1 MLGLGISLARGAF
14 ASIVTYVRDNL
25 KLFFNFKIHQDNPIS
40 HASAGSTSFDGT
52 DDYVEVSDDA
62 DFDFS
67 SEITLSAWV
76 NFTAS
81 TGNKHIFRKE
91 DGNNRILWSLQV
103 NDTVLALGTN
113 NGSSYSELDTTL
125 PTISGWTHVASTH
138 DSSGNRKTYVDGV
151 LINSDNVTNGI
162 SASGVANPF
171 IGSSGG
177 TTEYFDGSIANVG
190 IWSRALSAS
199 EVQGV
204 MYKKYADLSSAD
216 QVSLVSWYGLD
227 ADYND
232 AHGSNNGTNSGSTL
246 TASVYGGNAP
256 SKPRILD
263 SAPDVVDNY
272 GTLHSG
278 TALSFDGT
286 NDYVDTG
293 MTSIPEDGTISVWI
307 KTDSQARE
315 MIIGS
320 VGTYT
325 YKFGINYKAGTG
337 GAQIGYVSLMP
348 DYGTLSAYVNIGA
361 NLYDGNWHYI
371 TGQWDGSAST
381 IKIYFDGKEQTVAYT
396 NQSVWSSQTNTYS
409 LAIGAYNAST
419 KGAYFTGLISSSKL
433 FDVALTLAQIQE
445 MYLNPEQILPT
456 GVSSSNLKLWL
467 PLQEGSGT
475 TNYDGSGNNNDGTIS
490 GATWVKAET
499 DIAQV
504 GLVRQNKPMVFDGSD
519 DSVNLDGF
527 TLSGNQATFS
537 FWVKLDTIS
546 DLEYLL
552 DITGQRTIIGFR
564 DDSGV
569 KLSIYRAEV
578 TGWVTFGTVS
588 TGQWHHIVVVCNDTT
603 ATAYLNSSQLGSD
616 QTITALSLG
625 SASAC
630 IIGGNKTQTGN
641 YLDGIIQEVAIWDE
655 VLTATE
661 ITALYNSG
669 TPLDASADSG
679 NYASSDGLVGYWR
692 NDGDTT
698 WTDRSTNSNHGTV
711 SGSPTSIVLT
721 EGITSG
727 RDSQGFYLKDT
738 DENVLTLN
746 GAEYVEVP
754 DSDTLDFGT
763 GDFSVECWVKTAT
776 TFSTSSDN
784 QLIIGKKGA
793 TNETAGYYM
802 ALRGGA
808 YNGFRLQIADG
819 TNYISSNLSSDN
831 PTLTTDTWVHIA
843 TAFNK
848 STNSLTVFFDGVSQ
862 TMTVTDISTINS
874 VSSSTN
880 MVVGATF
887 NFAVPLQGSIDE
899 PRFYS
904 KALSATEVLKNY
916 NSGKS
921 SHSN

>member
-1 MLGLGISLARGAF
+1 MFLGLSSALT
-14 ASIVTYVRDNL
+14 SVRRNFLPWIKDGL
-25 KLFFNFKIHQDNPIS
+25 KLYYPFSKNSDYKIS
-40 HASAGSTSFDGT
+40 HASSGSTSFDGS
-52 DDYVEVSDDA
+52 DDYVTNTS
-62 DFDFS
+62 FTGHQS
-67 SEITLSAWV
+67 STGTLSCWGKPSDVSGWQYFMSVGGSTTTGATRGIAISDANLYFIGYSENWDTTV
-76 NFTAS
+76 DLTA
-81 TGNKHIFRKE
+81 
-91 DGNNRILWSLQV
+91 
-103 NDTVLALGTN
+103 DTWYHLALTWDGTSIIMYVN
-113 NGSSYSELDTTL
+113 GVGYSQTMSNLVTPTNSIMDIGASAWSNGNFINGS
-125 PTISGWTHVASTH
+125 IC
-138 DSSGNRKTYVDGV
+138 
-151 LINSDNVTNGI
+151 
-162 SASGVANPF
+162 
-171 IGSSGG
+171 
-177 TTEYFDGSIANVG
+177 NVG

-199 EVQGV
+199 EIQGI
-204 MYKKYADLSSAD
+204 MYKKYADLSTAD

-227 ADYND
+227 EDYTD
-232 AHGSNNGTNSGSTL
+232 SHGSNDGTNSGSTL
-246 TASVYGGNAP
+246 TNSVYGGNAP

-499 DIAQV
+499 EIAQV

-519 DSVNLDGF
+519 DVVSISDNSAIDFGTGDF
-527 TLSGNQATFS
+527 TLSAWIKTSGDGWMRIVDKRDASSGYTFNVDTSEMIHLELNDGGGNTGYSAST
-537 FWVKLDTIS
+537 DIS
-546 DLEYLL
+546 DDL
-552 DITGQRTIIGFR
+552 
-564 DDSGV
+564 
-569 KLSIYRAEV
+569 
-578 TGWVTFGTVS
+578 
-588 TGQWHHIVVVCNDTT
+588 WHHIV
-603 ATAYLNSSQLGSD
+603 
-616 QTITALSLG
+616 
-625 SASAC
+625 ASADRS
-630 IIGGNKTQTGN
+630 GNVTF
-641 YLDGIIQEVAIWDE
+641 YLDGSSDGTADISAKSGSIDSTSDLFIGADAPGGDSLFFDGNINEVAIWDE
-655 VLTATE
+655 ALTATE
-661 ITALYNSG
+661 VTALYNSG

-679 NYASSDGLVGYWR
+679 NYASSDGLQGYWR

-711 SGSPTSIVLT
+711 AGSPASIVLT

-746 GAEYVEVP
+746 GAEYVEVGSAMSYTNHTISGWFNLSELGSNRIVF
-754 DSDTLDFGT
+754 DARDANDDGIRLMHNWGGLFYYQLNGSDVT
-763 GDFSVECWVKTAT
+763 KTT
-776 TFSTSSDN
+776 PS
-784 QLIIGKKGA
+784 I
-793 TNETAGYYM
+793 NEWIH
-802 ALRGGA
+802 
-808 YNGFRLQIADG
+808 IACTYDG
-819 TNYISSNLSSDN
+819 TTQKLY
-831 PTLTTDTWVHIA
+831 
-843 TAFNK
+843 
-848 STNSLTVFFDGVSQ
+848 FDGVLESSATTSQ
-862 TMTVTDISTINS
+862 VVSTTVNAVIGSLSYGSKADSWKGLLDDIK
-874 VSSSTN
+874 V
-880 MVVGATF
+880 
-887 NFAVPLQGSIDE
+887 
-899 PRFYS
+899 YS
-904 KALSATEVLKNY
+904 DALSATEVEKNY

-921 SHSN
+921 SHL

>member
-14 ASIVTYVRDNL
+14 ASIVTYVKDGL
-25 KLFFNFKIHQDNPIS
+25 KLFYNFTEHQDNPIS

-52 DDYVEVSDDA
+52 NDYVSVAGDGSTTIKT
-62 DFDFS
+62 F
-67 SEITLSAWV
+67 SAWV
-76 NFTAS
+76 DLSSITSVS
-81 TGNKHIFRKE
+81 TGEVLIDYDNT
-91 DGNNRILWSLQV
+91 SLEKL
-103 NDTVLALGTN
+103 LALGSFTGNLTN
-113 NGSSYSELDTTL
+113 ELITIGGQSPSAWRASYIDASTTLDGWNHITWTWDGSNYKIYINGVSKTITPFGTPQAIIFDGTTIGARSDSAGVYSQYFNGSM
-125 PTISGWTHVASTH
+125 
-138 DSSGNRKTYVDGV
+138 
-151 LINSDNVTNGI
+151 
-162 SASGVANPF
+162 
-171 IGSSGG
+171 
-177 TTEYFDGSIANVG
+177 ANVG

-199 EVQGV
+199 EIQGI

-232 AHGSNNGTNSGSTL
+232 SHGSNNGTNNGSTL
-246 TASVYGGNAP
+246 NATVYGGNAP
-256 SKPRILD
+256 SKPRIFD

-499 DIAQV
+499 EIAQV

-519 DSVNLDGF
+519 DVVSISDNSAIDFGTGDF
-527 TLSGNQATFS
+527 TLSAWIKTSGDGWMRIVDKRDASSGYTFNVDTSEMIHLELNDGGGNTGYSAST
-537 FWVKLDTIS
+537 DIS
-546 DLEYLL
+546 DDL
-552 DITGQRTIIGFR
+552 
-564 DDSGV
+564 
-569 KLSIYRAEV
+569 
-578 TGWVTFGTVS
+578 
-588 TGQWHHIVVVCNDTT
+588 WHHIV
-603 ATAYLNSSQLGSD
+603 
-616 QTITALSLG
+616 
-625 SASAC
+625 ASADRS
-630 IIGGNKTQTGN
+630 GNVTF
-641 YLDGIIQEVAIWDE
+641 YLDGSSDGTADISAKSGSIDSTSDLFIGADAPSGTGLSFDGNINEVAIWDE
-655 VLTATE
+655 ALTATE

-679 NYASSDGLVGYWR
+679 NYASSDGLQGYWR

-698 WTDRSTNSNHGTV
+698 WTDRSTNSNDGTV
-711 SGSPTSIVLT
+711 AGSPASIVLT

-738 DENVLTLN
+738 GENVLTLN
-746 GAEYVEVP
+746 GAEYVEVGSAMSYTNHTISGWFNLSELGSNRIVF
-754 DSDTLDFGT
+754 DARDANDDGIRLMHNWGGLFYYQLNGSDVT
-763 GDFSVECWVKTAT
+763 KTT
-776 TFSTSSDN
+776 PS
-784 QLIIGKKGA
+784 I
-793 TNETAGYYM
+793 NEWIH
-802 ALRGGA
+802 
-808 YNGFRLQIADG
+808 IACTYDG
-819 TNYISSNLSSDN
+819 TTQKLY
-831 PTLTTDTWVHIA
+831 
-843 TAFNK
+843 
-848 STNSLTVFFDGVSQ
+848 FDGVLESSATTSQ
-862 TMTVTDISTINS
+862 VVSTTVNAVIGSLSYGSKADSWKGLLDDIK
-874 VSSSTN
+874 V
-880 MVVGATF
+880 
-887 NFAVPLQGSIDE
+887 
-899 PRFYS
+899 YS
-904 KALSATEVLKNY
+904 DALSATEVEKNY

-921 SHSN
+921 SHL

>member
-199 EVQGV
+199 EVQGI
-204 MYKKYADLSSAD
+204 MYKKYADLSTAD

-246 TASVYGGNAP
+246 NATVYGGNAP

-519 DSVNLDGF
+519 DVVSISDNSAIDFGTGDF
-527 TLSGNQATFS
+527 TLSAWIKTSGDGWMRIVDKRDASSGYTFNVDTSEMIHLELNDGGGNTGYSAST
-537 FWVKLDTIS
+537 DIS
-546 DLEYLL
+546 DDL
-552 DITGQRTIIGFR
+552 
-564 DDSGV
+564 
-569 KLSIYRAEV
+569 
-578 TGWVTFGTVS
+578 
-588 TGQWHHIVVVCNDTT
+588 WHHIV
-603 ATAYLNSSQLGSD
+603 
-616 QTITALSLG
+616 
-625 SASAC
+625 ASADRS
-630 IIGGNKTQTGN
+630 GNVTF
-641 YLDGIIQEVAIWDE
+641 YLDGSSDGTADISAKSGSIDSTSDLFIGADAPSGTGLSFDGNINEVAIWDE
-655 VLTATE
+655 ALTATE

-679 NYASSDGLVGYWR
+679 NYASSDGLQGYWR

-711 SGSPTSIVLT
+711 AGSPASIVLT

-738 DENVLTLN
+738 GENVLTLN
-746 GAEYVEVP
+746 GAEYVEVGSAMSYTNHTISGWFNLSELGSNRIVF
-754 DSDTLDFGT
+754 DARDANDDGIRLMHNWGGLFYYQLNGSDVT
-763 GDFSVECWVKTAT
+763 KTT
-776 TFSTSSDN
+776 PS
-784 QLIIGKKGA
+784 I
-793 TNETAGYYM
+793 NEWIH
-802 ALRGGA
+802 
-808 YNGFRLQIADG
+808 IACTYDG
-819 TNYISSNLSSDN
+819 TTQKLY
-831 PTLTTDTWVHIA
+831 
-843 TAFNK
+843 
-848 STNSLTVFFDGVSQ
+848 FDGVLESSATTSQ
-862 TMTVTDISTINS
+862 VVSTTVNAVIGSLSYGSKADSWKGLLDDIK
-874 VSSSTN
+874 V
-880 MVVGATF
+880 
-887 NFAVPLQGSIDE
+887 
-899 PRFYS
+899 YS
-904 KALSATEVLKNY
+904 DALSATEVEKNY

-921 SHSN
+921 SHL